1 MFCPTCGS
9 RIPDDARFCGV
20 CGVKINRPGAAPVPP
35 AQPAPAQPG
44 SVRPTAPVPAPF
56 SAPGVRMPASV
67 RLAAPGSTYE
77 LIRLVPLASGVL
89 ALVALVLPMF
99 GVGFLGFSGSM
110 NGINM
115 VFGGE
120 VLGYSIDGDPFNLLL
135 LVPGVLGLVSA
146 LVLHG
151 RVARVAAIVGGAFGL
166 LLVMALGSSVVDSS
180 VGELQIGF
188 WLFALA
194 SIALLASSVAGIV
207 LDKRA

>member
-1 MFCPTCGS
+1 
-9 RIPDDARFCGV
+9 
-20 CGVKINRPGAAPVPP
+20 
-35 AQPAPAQPG
+35 
-44 SVRPTAPVPAPF
+44 
-56 SAPGVRMPASV
+56 
-67 RLAAPGSTYE
+67 
-77 LIRLVPLASGVL
+77 
-89 ALVALVLPMF
+89 
-99 GVGFLGFSGSM
+99 
-110 NGINM
+110 M